1 MCREEGNGM
10 GAIRNGKQE
19 LREGKVKGNFF
30 WLKKLT
36 EDLDLV
42 DNE

>member
-19 LREGKVKGNFF
+19 LRERKVKGIFF
-30 WLKKLT
+30 G
-36 EDLDLV
+36 
-42 DNE
+42 

>member
-1 MCREEGNGM
+1 MCREEGNGL

-19 LREGKVKGNFF
+19 LREKGQRDFF

>member
-19 LREGKVKGNFF
+19 LREKGQRDFF
-30 WLKKLT
+30 G
-36 EDLDLV
+36 
-42 DNE
+42 